1 MGRPASLRTSRW
13 RRRMPTHAACGSWT
27 GPTKFTEIRSGG
39 WSCASTRRVSQP
51 PTDSAEDVIRA
62 MRSLEQ
68 SYLVGVEGVSEV
80 WLVRHADV
88 YDGLDDVHDPPLSPR
103 GREQAGRLAQRM
115 RALPVAAVYASPARR
130 AQETARQLADDVRL
144 DSRIGEASARFTGG
158 RLAVEERA
166 IDIVAPMRGAGRDAR
181 GAPSGAP
188 GVAIGP
194 GG

>member
-39 WSCASTRRVSQP
+39 WSCASTRRASQP

-68 SYLVGVEGVSEV
+68 SYLVGVKGVTEV

-103 GREQAGRLAQRM
+103 GREQASSLAVRLRS
-115 RALPVAAVYASPARR
+115 LPVAAVFSSPARR
-130 AQETARQLADDVRL
+130 AQETARHLTDDVHL
-144 DSRIGEASARFTGG
+144 DARIGEASASFTGG

-166 IDIVAPMRGAGRDAR
+166 IEIVARVRAAGDHALP
-181 GAPSGAP
+181 AHPAAAA
-188 GVAIGP
+188 VM
-194 GG
+194 